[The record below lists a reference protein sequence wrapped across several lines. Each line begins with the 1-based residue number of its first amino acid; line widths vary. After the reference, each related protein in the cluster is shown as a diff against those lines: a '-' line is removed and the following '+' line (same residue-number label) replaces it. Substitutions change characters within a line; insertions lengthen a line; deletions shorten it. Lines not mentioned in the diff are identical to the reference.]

1 MKSTYFR
8 PIFIL
13 LIFSLSNAL
22 QAGRFPFRPTI
33 KNLNAMTITAC
44 DQKPDT
50 NECELVKK
58 IYKRRMPQKA
68 VIDIE
73 GASYQYEAGISYAV
87 KNAEYIYL
95 MSRGYAKRKR
105 INGPHKDDHYI
116 RKGGCVIHTRDR
128 IAQHVVPL
136 DTKSVA
142 VAFDYQDG
150 YVNFGQKRDIS
161 CLKWV
166 YDAIRNINQ
175 SAHIIIVSECLGAKV
190 ALELAARH
198 PITNTTIVL
207 ESPFFQATDLF
218 EMMAHNY
225 IGWSSSAS
233 ILKWGCWAFCHYDW
247 HQDDL
252 PDRFHCMPK
261 DIRIFS
267 CHRNKDPLLS
277 DSSFQNGITQL
288 STHLKGGNV
297 SYYKFDD
304 TKERH
309 SSSFRW
315 PGCQQAVNAF
325 YKKHGLPYHQKMVN
339 THSILSSPAATF
351 LTSLFDGIAQTIAP
365 FFSLQR
371 N

>member
-1 MKSTYFR
+1 MKSTHFR
-8 PIFIL
+8 LTFIL
-13 LIFSLSNAL
+13 LLLPFSNAL

-33 KNLNAMTITAC
+33 KNLNVMTITTS

-73 GASYQYEAGISYAV
+73 GASYQYEAGISCSV

-105 INGPHKDDHYI
+105 INGPHKDDHFI
-116 RKGGCVIHTRDR
+116 RKGGCVIYARDR

-142 VAFDYQDG
+142 VTFDYQDG

-161 CLKWV
+161 CLKCV
-166 YDAIRNINQ
+166 YDTIRTINR
-175 SAHIIIVSECLGAKV
+175 SAHIIVVGECLGAKV
-190 ALELAARH
+190 ALELASRY
-198 PITNTTIVL
+198 PITNTTLVL

-218 EMMAHNY
+218 EMMSQNY
-225 IGWSSSAS
+225 IGWDGFAP
-233 ILKWGCWAFCHYDW
+233 ILKWGCWAFCHYDYR
-247 HQDDL
+247 QDDL
-252 PDRFHCMPK
+252 PDRFTCMSK
-261 DIRIFS
+261 ETRIFA

-288 STHLKGGNV
+288 TLITDNV
-297 SYYKFDD
+297 SCYRFDD
-304 TKERH
+304 TEKRH

-315 PGCQQAVNAF
+315 PGCQQTVNEF
-325 YKKHGLPYHQKMVN
+325 YNKHGLPYHQKMVN
-339 THSILSSPAATF
+339 SILSSSAAIF
-351 LTSLFDGIAQTIAP
+351 LTSLFDDIVQTIAP
-365 FFSLQR
+365 FFSFQS